1 MRSFG
6 LAPLLLLLLAA
17 LGSAFV
23 PAPRLPLPVASRRTR
38 EVRGGSGLKEWFW
51 IGLKATYHSVGR
63 NVGCR
68 QLRACNLWVGGN

>member
-38 EVRGGSGLKEWFW
+38 EVRGW
-51 IGLKATYHSVGR
+51 IGFKSYFLDWVLPTIRS
-63 NVGCR
+63 VGCR
-68 QLRACNLWVGGN
+68 QLLLACGLWVGGN